1 MYDVQDGLHEGH
13 VSDGDACK
21 PIAGGLH
28 GWLHNMTAKSK
39 SGHWLKGHGP
49 SRSLTPQELGSS
61 GAWLLVWGSPFS
73 IISLLLF
80 SAEVAMA
87 GIWNRGSSTAA
98 AAPAG
103 QSQSSSEVWQGAS
116 GGGGGG
122 DEPPKED
129 WKSS

>member
-80 SAEVAMA
+80 SAEVAMSLQST
-87 GIWNRGSSTAA
+87 IWKAFLFSSVLLVERLAT
-98 AAPAG
+98 
-103 QSQSSSEVWQGAS
+103 
-116 GGGGGG
+116 
-122 DEPPKED
+122 
-129 WKSS
+129 

>member
-39 SGHWLKGHGP
+39 FGHLLKGHGP

-73 IISLLLF
+73 INF
-80 SAEVAMA
+80 SVAFF
-87 GIWNRGSSTAA
+87 S
-98 AAPAG
+98 
-103 QSQSSSEVWQGAS
+103 
-116 GGGGGG
+116 
-122 DEPPKED
+122 
-129 WKSS
+129 

>member
-1 MYDVQDGLHEGH
+1 MLRDGLQGH
-13 VSDGDACK
+13 ASDGDACK

-49 SRSLTPQELGSS
+49 SRSLTPQELGSLCGVALFQLFLCCFFQLRWQWQAS
-61 GAWLLVWGSPFS
+61 GIGA
-73 IISLLLF
+73 
-80 SAEVAMA
+80 A
-87 GIWNRGSSTAA
+87 AA

-103 QSQSSSEVWQGAS
+103 DSQSSSEPWKGAS
-116 GGGGGG
+116 GGGGG